1 MSIKI
6 FSLIFLIAFGFS
18 QQSGSKKAARLD
30 AEFSLR
36 VGQKAHIKSEGLNI
50 SFSSVTEDS
59 RCPVGV
65 DCIWAGNAAVAVKL
79 SKAKGDSAS
88 VNLNTDLD
96 PKERSF
102 EQYVITLTKLSPYP
116 KKDSSIK
123 KEDYVATF
131 VVRKTSR

>member
-6 FSLIFLIAFGFS
+6 LASVLLIIVGFS
-18 QQSGSKKAARLD
+18 QQSGGKKGALLGV
-30 AEFSLR
+30 EFSLR
-36 VGQKAHIKSEGLNI
+36 VGQQAHIKSEGLKI

-65 DCIWAGNAAVAVKL
+65 DCVWAGNAAVAVKL

-88 VNLNTDLD
+88 VNLNTNLD
-96 PKERSF
+96 PKERSY

-123 KEDYVATF
+123 KKDYVATF
-131 VVRKTSR
+131 